1 VKNALEARTT
11 HAMGEESVWG
21 QEQEMDL
28 ANAHVMMAMKVK
40 CVKSVQKD
48 TTEMNMKI
56 RHA

>member
-1 VKNALEARTT
+1 MFR
-11 HAMGEESVWG
+11 G